1 MDPNIGSID
10 EDTLLCQEYTPFL
23 RFLPHRS
30 LWSIRATF
38 LLSYTIPGHIRHVYA
53 WEAVEDLW
61 IKAKNWKDLMTDAPF
76 ERKDLIMIQDP
87 LDDAL
92 NERRDISNF
101 NYLK

>member
-1 MDPNIGSID
+1 MSMLNH
-10 EDTLLCQEYTPFL
+10 LN
-23 RFLPHRS
+23 HRS
-30 LWSIRATF
+30 YHCDVFQSRT
-38 LLSYTIPGHIRHVYA
+38 RHVYA
-53 WEAVEDLW
+53 WEAVDDLC

-92 NERRDISNF
+92 NARRDISNF

>member
-1 MDPNIGSID
+1 M
-10 EDTLLCQEYTPFL
+10 
-23 RFLPHRS
+23 
-30 LWSIRATF
+30 
-38 LLSYTIPGHIRHVYA
+38 YA
-53 WEAVEDLW
+53 WEAVEDLC